1 MVKKKI
7 FFFEKINYSNFFFVL
22 ILKIFF
28 FRVSYRT
35 LSAGFQNEKII
46 NLLSFIN
53 VCWLRYDKKEMSANY
68 SNNIN
73 KTSEKY
79 GIFIKKITTFAIY
92 KKIINLLNVKN
103 NNLNNFNYLIGNF
116 FFRDLI
122 FGPVS
127 NIILLEKKY
136 SINKFIIFYFPS
148 TLENYAAIKISKE
161 KVCLIGFHLFFI
173 ELIKFFLI
181 SIKSFT
187 KKNFY
192 NKSKAKILFVPHNG
206 LKYGNVYKKNF
217 IFKKYKKKSF
227 SNSDILVMD
236 NNLNSRDKKY
246 YELID
251 ANYTSYPNIKKI
263 NLYIYVQLYNFIK
276 KDNFLLNYL
285 LIKLT
290 NVILNYKL
298 FLNKNN
304 TIKAAFFFYDINADL
319 NLVFSCNLLNI
330 ETISIQE
337 RTVGYHWTP
346 FMFFDHYFISGKKYS
361 KLINKNKFSYKN
373 TYVSGLV
380 RSALL
385 KKNELTLNKVLVFDV
400 PNISFYDSKIWGDFS
415 SMRKRIYLYN
425 GILRLAAYNPN
436 IKFIIRPKL
445 AENFNDILIPAVE
458 KKIKKNN
465 LKNVTFTYNL
475 KNSNTYT
482 IANEC
487 DVVIGS
493 YSSIFDELF
502 SIRRKILIYDKNF
515 LNFSHP
521 LKNSKI
527 HCKNFAE
534 LNMQFNS
541 LVKNNN
547 KKKGGVDKYLNT
559 VRNNFFYF
567 GKKTN
572 YNFIINKI
580 NQIIK

>member
-1 MVKKKI
+1 MKKKII
-7 FFFEKINYSNFFFVL
+7 FFFEKINYGNLVFII
-22 ILKIFF
+22 ILKFFF

-35 LSAGFQNEKII
+35 LAAALQKKRFIY
-46 NLLSFIN
+46 LLSVIG
-53 VCWLRYDKKEMSANY
+53 VYWLKYDGKEMSVNY
-68 SNNIN
+68 KNNIN
-73 KTSEKY
+73 ATSHKY
-79 GIFIKKITTFAIY
+79 EIFIKKIRNFSIY
-92 KKIINLLNVKN
+92 KKIINLLDIKK
-103 NNLNNFNYLIGNF
+103 NNLNNFNYLIGHLF
-116 FFRDLI
+116 FGNLI
-122 FGPVS
+122 FGPIS

-136 SINKFIIFYFPS
+136 PINEFKIFYFAS
-148 TLENYAAIKISKE
+148 TLENYTLIKITKE
-161 KVCLIGFHLFFI
+161 KVYLIGFHLFFI

-187 KKNFY
+187 KRNFY
-192 NKSKAKILFVPHNG
+192 NKSKAKILFLPHNG
-206 LKYGNVYKKNF
+206 LKYGNAYKKNF

-236 NNLNSRDKKY
+236 NNLNSLDKKY

-251 ANYTSYPNIKKI
+251 TSYTFYPNIKKI
-263 NLYIYVQLYNFIK
+263 NLYIYAQLFNFIK

-298 FLNKNN
+298 FLSKND

-400 PNISFYDSKIWGDFS
+400 PNINFYDSQIWGDFS

-425 GILRLAAYNPN
+425 GILRLAANNPD

-445 AENFNDILIPAVE
+445 AENFNDILIPSVE
-458 KKIKKNN
+458 KKIQKNN

-482 IANEC
+482 IANGC
-487 DVVIGS
+487 DIVIGS

-541 LVKNNN
+541 LVKDNS
-547 KKKGGVDKYLNT
+547 KKKGVVDKYLNT
-559 VRNNFFYF
+559 VRNNFYYF
-567 GKKTN
+567 GKNTN